1 MARALTAV
9 GIALVLL
16 MGGLGLAVYLTRDE
30 NYLAVDNLLAERIT
44 KAIGTAE
51 DRGANV
57 DLRRLAPF
65 AWDHILLVARGVEPA
80 AISRRLGYKWNGRI
94 GFQTGELMLFMVRGK
109 VVRFADYRGEGH
121 FAGFQQPF
129 ASIPR
134 ARAVWRVRD
143 LVIRPA
149 RPAATVRT
157 ASTAPGRPG
166 PPPPTRA
173 RG

>member
-16 MGGLGLAVYLTRDE
+16 IGGLGLAVFLTRDE
-30 NYLAVDNLLAERIT
+30 DYLAVDNLLAERIT

-51 DRGANV
+51 DRGADV
-57 DLRRLAPF
+57 DLSRLAPF
-65 AWDHILLVARGVEPA
+65 AWDHILLVGRRIEPD
-80 AISRRLGYKWNGRI
+80 AISRRLGYRWNGRI
-94 GFQTGELMLFMVRGK
+94 GFQTGELILFMVRGK
-109 VVRFADYRGEGH
+109 VVRFADYRGEGR
-121 FAGFQQPF
+121 FAGFPRPF

-149 RPAATVRT
+149 PAAR
-157 ASTAPGRPG
+157 STPR
-166 PPPPTRA
+166 
-173 RG
+173 